1 MGTQSTWGKKS
12 DIVEENKENKEKN
25 EEKEAYLKPPDPY
38 EDVQKV
44 IALFVKGIK
53 TKEKQYFGR
62 GLRRFNTIRKNL
74 TLKNLEKIV
83 DEYYPEARQ
92 WLRHYEPLESMMDV
106 GEEEEKKKE
115 QTSTDLE
122 TTDVDMTD

>member
-1 MGTQSTWGKKS
+1 MESKEKKS
-12 DIVEENKENKEKN
+12 DTDEKSKEKN

-38 EDVQKV
+38 ADVQKV

-53 TKEKQYFGR
+53 TKERQYFGR

-74 TLKNLEKIV
+74 TLRILEKIV

-92 WLRHYEPLESMMDV
+92 WLRHYEPLESMVDV
-106 GEEEEKKKE
+106 DEKEEKKTK
-115 QTSTDLE
+115 
-122 TTDVDMTD
+122 